1 MTITGRTLVAGI
13 VGQPVAQS
21 MSPVLHNAW
30 LADAGI
36 DGVYVPFSPPLER
49 FAEFISGIRHSGVS
63 GLNVTIPFKEEA
75 LALADEASDRA
86 RAAGAAN
93 VLTFSHGSCR
103 ADNTDGA
110 GLTEA
115 LKIQAPALDLKA
127 GPSLVYGAGGAAR
140 GAVAALL
147 AAGAPE
153 VRIINR
159 TRERA
164 EAIAGALPG
173 AVVCEAGREGLAEAV
188 LAVNATSLGMNGG
201 PGPQIDLDRLAV
213 SAVVMDMVFKPLR
226 TELLK
231 AAAGRR
237 LTTVDGLEMLIRHAV
252 PSFEAFFG
260 APPPAKTDV
269 RGLALGILG
278 ETR

>member
-1 MTITGRTLVAGI
+1 MTITGRTRVAGI
-13 VGQPVAQS
+13 AGQPVAQS

-36 DGVYVPFSPPLER
+36 DGVYVPFSPPLDR
-49 FAEFISGIRHSGVS
+49 FAAFVAGMRHSNVS

-86 RAAGAAN
+86 WAAGAAN
-93 VLTFSHGSCR
+93 VLVFSRGSCR
-103 ADNTDGA
+103 ADNTDGV
-110 GLTEA
+110 GLIEA
-115 LKIQAPALDLKA
+115 LKVQAPNLSLKS

-164 EAIAGALPG
+164 EVIAAALPG
-173 AVVCEAGREGLAEAV
+173 AVVRDAGREGLDEAV

-201 PGPQIDLDRLAV
+201 PGPQIDLAQLAA

-226 TELLK
+226 TDLLK
-231 AAAGRR
+231 AAAARG
-237 LTTVDGLEMLIRHAV
+237 LTTVDGLEMLIRQAV
-252 PSFEAFFG
+252 PSFEAFYG
-260 APPPAKTDV
+260 ETPPARTDV
-269 RGLALGILG
+269 RGLALGVLG